1 MPKLYDVACEV
12 CHKGMVSTEENW
24 LDMSLLV
31 ICEDCEKAFVTP
43 MDTKPRRWSM
53 YEIFMPG
60 TEQMIQYSNLNALR
74 NFGSQYGDEA

>member
-31 ICEDCEKAFVTP
+31 ICADCAKAFETNIPTV
-43 MDTKPRRWSM
+43 PRQWSM
-53 YEIFMPG
+53 YEPMLPG